1 MANQECIQTDKTG
14 SFFPSLACQI
24 QKKIYERRIM
34 MNENGQYELVGKKN
48 RGYSHTNVYS
58 DIKYD
63 VRCDDRHSLC
73 ILASHSLKRSR
84 RKKRREQNGPN
95 ITQFV

>member
-1 MANQECIQTDKTG
+1 
-14 SFFPSLACQI
+14 
-24 QKKIYERRIM
+24 M

-84 RKKRREQNGPN
+84 RKKRREQNGPS